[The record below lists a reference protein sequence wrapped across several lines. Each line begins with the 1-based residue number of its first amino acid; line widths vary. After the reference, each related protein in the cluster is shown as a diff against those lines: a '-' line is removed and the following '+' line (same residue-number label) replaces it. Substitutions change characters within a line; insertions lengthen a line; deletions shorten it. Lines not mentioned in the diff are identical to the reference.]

1 MFFLCVVIIVAN
13 LNETKGNIF
22 LKKWITTKEK
32 SESSCNI
39 VNSFGSRALGT
50 RRRIVFYPAKF
61 YSDLFVFF
69 FKGIV
74 VSVIRMFSIGRFPV
88 LIRSEI
94 SQRFFPNGSI
104 LMCEGFKTA
113 V

>member
-1 MFFLCVVIIVAN
+1 MCERRHIVNLQLKVKRKPDGVFLCVVIIVAN

-69 FKGIV
+69 F
-74 VSVIRMFSIGRFPV
+74 
-88 LIRSEI
+88 
-94 SQRFFPNGSI
+94 
-104 LMCEGFKTA
+104 
-113 V
+113 